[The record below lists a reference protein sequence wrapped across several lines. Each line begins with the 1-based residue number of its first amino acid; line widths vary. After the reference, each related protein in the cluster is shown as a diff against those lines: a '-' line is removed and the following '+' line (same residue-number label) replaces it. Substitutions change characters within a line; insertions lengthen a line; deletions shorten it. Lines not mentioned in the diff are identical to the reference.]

1 MNGGSRLL
9 YERAKP
15 DIGGEH
21 DRTMD
26 RGSGGDGGP
35 SAAALGR
42 SGAPMSDAGA
52 VLVIFSMLAV
62 GLTAIRPRRTN
73 GRYPNE

>member
-1 MNGGSRLL
+1 
-9 YERAKP
+9 
-15 DIGGEH
+15 
-21 DRTMD
+21 MD
-26 RGSGGDGGP
+26 RDSGRDGRP

-62 GLTAIRPRRTN
+62 GLTSNRAAQN
-73 GRYPNE
+73 EFGRALIVNSGGS